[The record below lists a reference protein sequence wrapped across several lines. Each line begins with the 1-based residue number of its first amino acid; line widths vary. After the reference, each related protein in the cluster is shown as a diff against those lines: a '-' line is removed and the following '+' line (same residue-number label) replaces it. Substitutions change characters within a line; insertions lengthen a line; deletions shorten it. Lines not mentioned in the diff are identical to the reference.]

1 MSIAGLDN
9 VEHKP
14 GMAAQDTARAEQWML
29 PCVVGVCLYAG
40 LLVLGNRLLADPDTY
55 WQIKIGQWILE
66 TGSLPRTDTFSF
78 TMSGQPWI
86 STQWL
91 AQVCYAA
98 AFSLAGWAGPVILT
112 AASIAGAF
120 AILAWFLGRRLDTS
134 AALVLLMAALA
145 IASPH
150 FLVRPHALAMPVM
163 VAWVA
168 GLIAAADRGEAPS
181 FWLLPLIALWANLH
195 GSFILGLVLIGPIA
209 LDAVLKVD
217 ASSRVPL
224 LLRWFLFGLA
234 ALAASCMTPYGF
246 DALLAARNILNLG
259 AALPLITEWRPM
271 DFSRLGAFEVCLLL
285 GVGAALLKG
294 LTLPLMRVVLV
305 LGLLHM
311 ALANVRNATVLALLL
326 PIVLAAPLAARL
338 GRPQVLSPNG
348 ARSRRSMIA
357 LATSGVVLALTFA
370 VIAMGRY
377 APPSGLAPA
386 VAALKE
392 RGVSRVLN
400 DYDFGGYL
408 IWAGIPVAIDGRT
421 ELYGERFMVKLDNA
435 MTLKSPD
442 ALFNLLK
449 LHRIDATL
457 LRRTT
462 PAAQL
467 LDHVDGWKKVF
478 ADDAVVAHVRDPS
491 ARHSVAPEIKP
502 ASN

>member
-1 MSIAGLDN
+1 MSVQTID
-9 VEHKP
+9 
-14 GMAAQDTARAEQWML
+14 AARMQRQML
-29 PCVVGVCLYAG
+29 PCVLGVCLFAG

-55 WQIKIGQWILE
+55 WQIKIGQWILD

-78 TMSGQPWI
+78 TMSGQRWI

-91 AQVCYAA
+91 AQVCFAA

-112 AASIAGAF
+112 AASIAAAF
-120 AILAWFLGRRLDTS
+120 AILAWFLGRRLDTP
-134 AALVLLMAALA
+134 AVLVLLMAALA

-163 VAWVA
+163 VAWIA
-168 GLIAAADRGEAPS
+168 GLIAAADRSEAPS
-181 FWLLPLIALWANLH
+181 FWLLPLTALWANLH

-209 LDAVLKVD
+209 LDAVLKVE
-217 ASSRVPL
+217 APARVRL
-224 LLRWFLFGLA
+224 LLHWFLFGLA

-246 DALLAARNILNLG
+246 DAVLAARNILNLG

-285 GVGAALLKG
+285 GLGAALLKG
-294 LTLPLMRVVLV
+294 ITLPLMRVVLV
-305 LGLLHM
+305 LGLIHM
-311 ALANVRNATVLALLL
+311 ALAHVRNATVLALLL
-326 PIVLAAPLAARL
+326 PIVLAAPLAAHL
-338 GRPQVLSPNG
+338 GHPQAPSQNS
-348 ARSRRSMIA
+348 ARSRAMAA
-357 LATSGVVLALTFA
+357 LATGVFVIVITLVAL
-370 VIAMGRY
+370 AMGRY
-377 APPSGLAPA
+377 APASGIAPA

-400 DYDFGGYL
+400 DYDYGGYL

-421 ELYGERFMVKLDNA
+421 ELYGERFMVELDRA

-442 ALFNLLK
+442 ALFDMLK
-449 LHRIDATL
+449 SHRIDATL
-457 LRRTT
+457 LRRST

-467 LDHVDGWKKVF
+467 LDHVDGWKKIF
-478 ADDAVVAHVRDPS
+478 ADDDVVAHVRDPS
-491 ARHSVAPEIKP
+491 ARHSAGPEIKP

>member
-1 MSIAGLDN
+1 MSVAGLDD

-14 GMAAQDTARAEQWML
+14 GMAVQDTARAQQWML
-29 PCVVGVCLYAG
+29 PCAIGVCLYAG
-40 LLVLGNRLLADPDTY
+40 LLLLGNRLLADPDTY
-55 WQIKIGQWILE
+55 WQIKIGQWILD
-66 TGSLPRTDTFSF
+66 TGSLPRTDAFSF

-98 AFSLAGWAGPVILT
+98 AFLLAGWAGPVVLT
-112 AASIAGAF
+112 AASIAAAF
-120 AILAWFLGRRLDTS
+120 AILAWFLGRRLD
-134 AALVLLMAALA
+134 AAKALILLMAALA

-163 VAWVA
+163 VAWIA
-168 GLIAAADRGEAPS
+168 ALIAAADRGEAPS

-195 GSFILGLVLIGPIA
+195 GSFILGLALIGPIA
-209 LDAVLKVD
+209 LDVVLKVD
-217 ASSRVPL
+217 ASARMSL

-246 DALLAARNILNLG
+246 DALLAARNILSLG

-285 GVGAALLKG
+285 GIGAALLKG
-294 LTLPLMRVVLV
+294 LTLPLMRIVLV

-311 ALANVRNATVLALLL
+311 ALANIRNATVLALLL
-326 PIVLAAPLAARL
+326 PMVLAAPLAAQL
-338 GRPQVLSPNG
+338 GRPQVASPKS
-348 ARSRRSMIA
+348 ASSRSVVGWA
-357 LATSGVVLALTFA
+357 AGVLVVALTLA
-370 VIAMGRY
+370 VFAMGRY

-408 IWAGIPVAIDGRT
+408 IWAGVPVAIDGRT
-421 ELYGERFMVKLDNA
+421 ELYGERFMVELDNA

-442 ALFNLLK
+442 VLFNLLK

-462 PAAQL
+462 PAALL

-478 ADDAVVAHVRDPS
+478 ADDDVVAHVRDPS
-491 ARHSVAPEIKP
+491 ARHSAAPDIKP